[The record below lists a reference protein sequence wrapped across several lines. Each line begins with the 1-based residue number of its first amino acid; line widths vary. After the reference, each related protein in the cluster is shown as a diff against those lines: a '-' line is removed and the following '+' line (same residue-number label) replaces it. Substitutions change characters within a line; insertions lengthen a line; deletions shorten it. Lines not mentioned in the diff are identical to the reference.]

1 MGIAIAVSSQGY
13 GAEAAF
19 DYRAEMTKHII
30 IKPSTG
36 KELLEML
43 INLCKIHGPILVIKI
58 FSHSYPRGIIMS
70 NWSGFYDDP
79 GPEDT
84 EEAAYIKDL
93 TESVQK
99 GHIKFAPGCQI
110 ILFGCDLAGEFSRR
124 LSAAAGCIVIASDGG
139 TYPEIWGNQETG
151 VFLTTSDWKVYTN
164 GSYSYT
170 AGTSYRAW

>member
-1 MGIAIAVSSQGY
+1 MGIAVSVSAQGY
-13 GAEAAF
+13 GSEGAF

-36 KELLEML
+36 KEFLEML
-43 INLCKIHGPILVIKI
+43 VRLCEIHGTIVTIKI
-58 FSHSYPRGIIMS
+58 FSHSYPRGIIMK

-79 GPEDT
+79 GPDDT
-84 EEAAYIKDL
+84 EEATYLKNLAEYV
-93 TESVQK
+93 ER
-99 GHIKFAPGCQI
+99 GHIKIDPNCQI

-124 LSAAAGCIVIASDGG
+124 LSASARCIVIASDGG
-139 TYPEIWGNQETG
+139 TYPEIWGNRETG
-151 VFLTTSDWKVYTN
+151 NFLTTSDWKVYTN